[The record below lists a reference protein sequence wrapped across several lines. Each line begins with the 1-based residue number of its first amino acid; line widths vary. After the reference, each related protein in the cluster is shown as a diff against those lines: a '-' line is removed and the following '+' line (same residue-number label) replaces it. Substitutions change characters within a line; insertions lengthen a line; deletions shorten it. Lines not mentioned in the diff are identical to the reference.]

1 MILKGMNAMAKVLAV
16 NISEEKGVIKTP
28 IEKGYF
34 EVEHGLVGD
43 AHAGKWHRQ
52 VSLLGQESVDKMTA
66 MGVKGLCVG
75 KFAENLTTEGILL
88 FNLPVGT
95 RLSIGETLMEV
106 TQIGKQC
113 HAGCQIKTQV
123 GDCIMPREGIFTRV
137 LKAGWIKPGDEI
149 NIL

>member
-1 MILKGMNAMAKVLAV
+1 MAKVLAV
-16 NISEEKGVIKTP
+16 NISEQKGVIKQP
-28 IEKGYF
+28 IVKGYF

-75 KFAENLTTEGILL
+75 KFAENLTTEGIEL
-88 FNLPVGT
+88 FKLPVGT
-95 RLSIGETLMEV
+95 RLSIGETIMEV

-113 HAGCQIKTQV
+113 HVGCQIRTQI

-149 NIL
+149 NII

>member
-1 MILKGMNAMAKVLAV
+1 MNSMAKVLAV

-75 KFAENLTTEGILL
+75 KFAENLTTEGIVL

>member
-1 MILKGMNAMAKVLAV
+1 MILKGMNKMAKVLAV

-75 KFAENLTTEGILL
+75 KFAENLTTEGIVL

>member
-1 MILKGMNAMAKVLAV
+1 MNAMAKVLAV